1 MKSILISNYKSKI
14 LCMYVEDSRVV
25 DLQLFADEDV
35 HLKNVYV
42 GKVKNIVSNIGAAF
56 VEVAPSLVCYLN
68 LNEVGDITVL
78 NRTRDK
84 NDIKQ
89 GDEILVQ
96 IVKGA
101 VRDKAPVCSG
111 RIHLPKDELEHIL
124 QIAPSRKVYSVL
136 YSGKPQYLSFLLR
149 MKDIEGIDKVTC
161 VDEEIFGEVNS
172 YIESTQS
179 LSPLQGKVT
188 LYQDDYPVNKLY
200 KVDSCIAELTS
211 RTVWLKSG
219 ANIVIDYTE
228 AMTVIDVNTGKS
240 IEKNSESMFL
250 DINIEAATEAFR
262 QIRLRN
268 LSGMILIDFIND
280 SDENT
285 AKLIEYVSKLAS
297 TDPVNCKYIDITGLG
312 IVELTRAKKYK
323 PLYEMI

>member
-1 MKSILISNYKSKI
+1 MNSILISYYKNKI
-14 LCMYVEDSRVV
+14 LCMYVEDSKVL
-25 DLQLFADEDV
+25 DLQLFSDDEV
-35 HLKNVYV
+35 HLKNVYI

-56 VEVAPSLVCYLN
+56 VEVAPSSICYLR
-68 LNEVGDITVL
+68 LDEVKDITVL
-78 NRTRDK
+78 NRKRDK
-84 NDIKQ
+84 ADLKQ

-101 VRDKAPVCSG
+101 VKDKAPVCSG
-111 RIHLPKDELEHIL
+111 RLRLPKEELESVKK
-124 QIAPSRKVYSVL
+124 IAPSRTPFSVL
-136 YSGKPQYLSFLLR
+136 YSGKPSYLSFFSRIPDLSAV
-149 MKDIEGIDKVTC
+149 DKVTC
-161 VDEEIFGEVNS
+161 ADAQLFEEVDAYFAD
-172 YIESTQS
+172 STKTADLRER
-179 LSPLQGKVT
+179 LSAYT
-188 LYQDDYPVNKLY
+188 DDYPINKLY

-211 RTVWLKSG
+211 RKVWLKSG

-240 IEKNSESMFL
+240 IDVKGDDMFL
-250 DINIEAATEAFR
+250 QINLEAATEAFR

-280 SDENT
+280 SEQNR
-285 AKLIEYVSKLAS
+285 AILIEKIEELAS
-297 TDPVNCKYIDITGLG
+297 TDPVNCRYVDITGLG